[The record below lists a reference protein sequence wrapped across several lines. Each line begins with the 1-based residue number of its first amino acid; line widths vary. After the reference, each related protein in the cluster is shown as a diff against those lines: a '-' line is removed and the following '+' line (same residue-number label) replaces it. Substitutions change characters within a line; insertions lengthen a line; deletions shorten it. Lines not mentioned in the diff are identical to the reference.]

1 MVIIELTYIKPLS
14 EVERFLKEHIQFLDK
29 YYDQSVFIVSGRK
42 VPRDGGVI
50 LALTDKASAAEI
62 IKEDPFH
69 RENIAEYHLIEFEPS
84 KIDSR
89 LKDILHD

>member
-14 EVERFLKEHIQFLDK
+14 DVEQFLETHIQFLDK
-29 YYDQSVFIVSGRK
+29 YYGQGIFIASGRK

-69 RENIAEYHLIEFEPS
+69 QEGIAEYNLIEFVPS
-84 KIDSR
+84 KHDPR
-89 LKDILHD
+89 LRDILS

>member
-14 EVERFLKEHIQFLDK
+14 EVEQFFEEHIQFLDK
-29 YYDQSVFIVSGRK
+29 YYDHDVFITSGRK

-69 RENIAEYHLIEFEPS
+69 QEGIAEYHLIEFEPS
-84 KIDSR
+84 KMDSR
-89 LKDILHD
+89 LKGILHD

>member
-14 EVERFLKEHIQFLDK
+14 DVEHFLEAHIQFLDK
-29 YYDQSVFIVSGRK
+29 YYDQGIFIASGRK

-50 LALTDKASAAEI
+50 LALADKASAAEI

-69 RENIAEYHLIEFEPS
+69 QEGIAEYHLVEFEPS
-84 KIDSR
+84 RYDELLS
-89 LKDILHD
+89 DILPN